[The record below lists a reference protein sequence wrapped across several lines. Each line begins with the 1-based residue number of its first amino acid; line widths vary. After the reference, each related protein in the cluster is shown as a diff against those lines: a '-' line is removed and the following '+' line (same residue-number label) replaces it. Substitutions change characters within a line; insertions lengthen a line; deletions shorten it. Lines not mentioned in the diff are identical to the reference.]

1 MKLETISLDETGCFS
16 PLFIDYMNTKDSL
29 KSFYGL
35 TPKIENFEKQISNKE
50 FSDSA
55 REILNAVLIEQYD
68 DLETSEA
75 VRTNIALLKQ
85 SNTYTITT
93 GHQLNICTGPLY
105 FIYKIVTVINI
116 CKQLQTKYPNS
127 NFVPVYWMATEDH
140 DLEEINHFFLFDEKV
155 QWETDQT
162 GPVGRMDT
170 KSLETIFDK
179 LPEKADFFVK
189 AYKEA
194 NCLADAVRSYVNEL
208 FCEQGLVVV
217 DADGSRLKAQFT
229 EVIKDDIIQHN
240 ANQLVE
246 NTTAK
251 INELGYKT
259 QVFPREINFFY
270 IEDGFRER
278 IIEKEGLYKVKGKD
292 FTLTKEEI
300 LQLIDSNPEKF
311 SPNVILRP
319 LYQETILP
327 NLAYIGGP
335 AEVAYWLQLMPVFD
349 HYKTAFPI
357 LMPRNF
363 GLIIARYVLRKLNKA
378 AISLS
383 KLFQPIEE
391 IKKQYVV
398 ENTDKEIHLTQ
409 EIGYI
414 KAAFGTVREKATDV
428 DKTLGGFVGAQ
439 EAKALKSLD
448 NIEKRI
454 KKSEERNQEVS
465 IQQIES
471 VKNSLFPNGS
481 LQERH
486 DNYLNFYVNNP
497 DIMAHLL
504 DLFNPFS
511 YNFHILKE
519 EEVSVGATAS

>member
-1 MKLETISLDETGCFS
+1 MNLETISLDETGCFS
-16 PLFIDYMNTKDSL
+16 PLFIDYMNGKDSL

-35 TPKIENFEKQISNKE
+35 TPKIDNFEKQIANKE

-55 REILNAVLIEQYD
+55 RQTLNSVLIEQYD
-68 DLETSEA
+68 GLETSEA
-75 VRTNIALLKQ
+75 VQTNIDLLKQ
-85 SNTYTITT
+85 PNTYTVTT

-116 CKQLQTKYPNS
+116 CKQLKTKYPDN

-140 DLEEINHFFLFDEKV
+140 DLEEINHFFLFGEKV
-155 QWETDQT
+155 QWDTDQT

-170 KSLETIFDK
+170 KSLEAIFDK
-179 LPEKADFFVK
+179 LPEKAGFFVK

-194 NCLADAVRSYVNEL
+194 NCLADAVRAYVNEL
-208 FCEQGLVVV
+208 FCDQGLVVV
-217 DADGSRLKAQFT
+217 DADESRLKAQFV
-229 EVIKDDIIQHN
+229 EVIKDDITQHN

-246 NTTAK
+246 DTTSQ
-251 INELGYKT
+251 INKLGYKT

-278 IIEKEGLYKVKGKD
+278 IIEKDGLYKIKGKD
-292 FTLTKEEI
+292 LTLTKEEI
-300 LQLIDSNPEKF
+300 LKLVDSNPERF

-335 AEVAYWLQLMPVFD
+335 AEVAYWLQLMPVFK
-349 HYKTAFPI
+349 HYNTAFPI

-363 GLIIARYVLRKLNKA
+363 GLIIAKHVLRKLNKV
-378 AISLS
+378 AISLPT
-383 KLFQPIEE
+383 LFQPIEE
-391 IKKQYVV
+391 IKKQYVI

-409 EIGYI
+409 EIGHL

-428 DKTLGGFVGAQ
+428 DKTLDGFVGA
-439 EAKALKSLD
+439 EESKALKSLE

-481 LQERH
+481 LQERR

-497 DIMAHLL
+497 DIKSHLL
-504 DLFNPFS
+504 DLFDPFS

-519 EEVSVGATAS
+519 EEVPVEATIK